1 MIRTKAVAGVVGSAI
16 MLLSLGTSTAQAQ
29 REKSTERI
37 GSRSYEL
44 FQPSGLADAPL
55 VVVLHGGFG
64 SGRQA
69 QRAYGWDAK
78 ARAGGFVVAFPN
90 GVGNSWNAGNC
101 CGRASQQGV
110 DDVAFLRAVVDDATR
125 KAPVDHRRVF
135 VAGMSNGAMMAL
147 RMACQTSV
155 FRGAASV
162 AGTLV
167 TSCDQ
172 PASVLQIHGTADRN
186 VPYDGGRGSGF
197 ARVDGEAIP
206 AIDARF
212 RRLDACPAPAVSRS
226 GKVTTSR
233 ADCPSGRK
241 VELITVERMG
251 HQWPS
256 SPINAT
262 DAIWRYFSA
271 L

>member
-1 MIRTKAVAGVVGSAI
+1 MKVDQLRISTPDTIAAKLGSFCEFSPNLLLVFAAPRYFEDDN
-16 MLLSLGTSTAQAQ
+16 LLSQLKLRFPDAICVGCSTAG
-29 REKSTERI
+29 E
-37 GSRSYEL
+37 
-44 FQPSGLADAPL
+44 
-55 VVVLHGGFG
+55 V
-64 SGRQA
+64 
-69 QRAYGWDAK
+69 
-78 ARAGGFVVAFPN
+78 
-90 GVGNSWNAGNC
+90 
-101 CGRASQQGV
+101 SQQGV